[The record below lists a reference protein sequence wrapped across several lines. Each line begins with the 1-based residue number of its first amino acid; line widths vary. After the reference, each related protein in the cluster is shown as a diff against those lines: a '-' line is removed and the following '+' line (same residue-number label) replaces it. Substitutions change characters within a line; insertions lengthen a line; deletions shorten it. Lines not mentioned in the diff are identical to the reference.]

1 MMRYVALLRGI
12 NVNGITIA
20 MADLVGTFHELG
32 YTDVKTVGASGN
44 VVFTV
49 GEAADDVDTS
59 PAAIKSRI
67 EATLSERFD
76 YEAWIVLID
85 EAELARE
92 VRSYPFD
99 AEREGWHA
107 YVMFASDQSHLAEL
121 AGHARELDP
130 ADERVELGHG
140 VLYWEVRR
148 AVGIKSAFSRKSAK
162 VKYRATTTTRNLNT
176 LQKVVTL

>member
-12 NVNGITIA
+12 NVNGITVA
-20 MADLVGTFHELG
+20 MNDLVATFEGLG
-32 YTDVKTVGASGN
+32 YSDVKTVVASGN

-49 GEAADDVDTS
+49 DEAAEAS
-59 PAAIKSRI
+59 PDAIKSRI
-67 EATLSERFD
+67 EAALSERFD

-92 VRSYPFD
+92 VRSYPFP
-99 AEREGWHA
+99 EREGWHA
-107 YVMFASDQSHLAEL
+107 YVMFGSDPSHLAEL
-121 AGHARELDP
+121 AGHARELDQG
-130 ADERVELGHG
+130 DEQIELGHG

-148 AVGIKSAFSRKSAK
+148 AVGIKSAFSKKSAK

-176 LQKVVTL
+176 LQKIITL

>member
-12 NVNGITIA
+12 NVNGITVA
-20 MADLVGTFHELG
+20 MNDLVETFQGLG
-32 YTDVKTVGASGN
+32 YTDVKTVVASGN
-44 VVFTV
+44 VVFSV
-49 GEAADDVDTS
+49 DDAAPAS
-59 PAAIKSRI
+59 PDAIKTRI
-67 EATLSERFD
+67 EAALSERFG

-107 YVMFASDQSHLAEL
+107 YVMFGSDPSHLAEL

-130 ADERVELGHG
+130 ADERIELGHG

-148 AVGIKSAFSRKSAK
+148 AVGIKSALSKKSAK

-176 LQKVVTL
+176 LQKIVTL